1 MGLYTK
7 RSGVRYT
14 QFLTRS
20 SLHAAQLNYT
30 KFMRSEFEAI
40 YRLAAEATKVVIT
53 THMSPDGD
61 AMGSALAMYH
71 WLRARRADMQSLTV
85 ILPTAAPDFLM
96 WLPDAE
102 QCLVHERQREEA
114 EQRMAEADLII
125 CTDFNE
131 PKRVGALAPALL
143 KAAGIPTSSPEGT
156 IVNRNSV
163 NRKSKIILIDHHL
176 HPSDFADVVV
186 SVPEAPATCQL
197 VYELI
202 TAEENSQMVNC
213 QIVQSIYTGLMTD
226 TGNFSYNSRNPELY
240 RIVARLIEWGVDKD
254 AIYNNVFNQYSVDR
268 IRLVGYCLNQKMR
281 VFPEHHMALIYLN
294 RKELYK
300 YNFRSGDAEGIVNM
314 PLQSKDIYYSCFMRE
329 DKATPEEQE
338 AHGGCKTK
346 VKISLRS
353 QGDRPVNI
361 LAAELF
367 GGGGHANASGGEYYG
382 PLSSAVHRYLS
393 DYTRFFKKD

>member
-1 MGLYTK
+1 MFELLL
-7 RSGVRYT
+7 VL
-14 QFLTRS
+14 FMNIE
-20 SLHAAQLNYT
+20 A
-30 KFMRSEFEAI
+30 MRSEFEAI
-40 YRLAAEATKVVIT
+40 YRLAAEANKVVIT

-85 ILPTAAPDFLM
+85 VLPTAAPDFLM

-114 EQRMAEADLII
+114 EQRVAEADLII

-131 PKRVGALAPALL
+131 PKRVGALAPAL
-143 KAAGIPTSSPEGT
+143 
-156 IVNRNSV
+156 VNATGKKV
-163 NRKSKIILIDHHL
+163 LIDHHL
-176 HPSDFADVVV
+176 HPSDFADVIV

-202 TAEENSQMVNC
+202 TAENTGDVPTMSRAGSMQVARSGVLSEEKKSPFKGDLEGLIPTC
-213 QIVQSIYTGLMTD
+213 IYTGLMTD

-268 IRLVGYCLNQKMR
+268 MRLVGYCLNQKMR

-300 YNFRSGDAEGIVNM
+300 YNFQSGDAEGIVNM

-329 DKATPEEQE
+329 DKATPEEQA
-338 AHGGCKTK
+338 AHNGCKTK
-346 VKISLRS
+346 IKISLRS

-382 PLSSAVHRYLS
+382 PISSAVQRFLS
-393 DYTRFFKKD
+393 GYTQFFKKD

>member
-1 MGLYTK
+1 
-7 RSGVRYT
+7 
-14 QFLTRS
+14 
-20 SLHAAQLNYT
+20 
-30 KFMRSEFEAI
+30 MRSEFESI
-40 YRLAAEATKVVIT
+40 YRLVAEATKVVIT

-71 WLRARRADMQSLTV
+71 WLHARRTDWQSLTV
-85 ILPTAAPDFLM
+85 VLPTAAPDFLM
-96 WLPDAE
+96 WLPDADK
-102 QCLVHERQREEA
+102 CLVHDRQREEA
-114 EQRMAEADLII
+114 EKRVAEADLII

-143 KAAGIPTSSPEGT
+143 NATCKK
-156 IVNRNSV
+156 V
-163 NRKSKIILIDHHL
+163 LIDHHL
-176 HPSDFADVVV
+176 HPSDFADVIV

-202 TAEENSQMVNC
+202 TAEENTPSLC
-213 QIVQSIYTGLMTD
+213 REGRGGSSIPTCIYTGLMTD

-268 IRLVGYCLNQKMR
+268 MRLVGYCLNQKMR

-300 YNFRSGDAEGIVNM
+300 YNFQSGDAEGIVNM

-329 DKATPEEQE
+329 DKATPEEQ
-338 AHGGCKTK
+338 AVHNGCKTK
-346 VKISLRS
+346 IKISLRS
-353 QGDRPVNI
+353 LGDRPVNI

-382 PLSSAVHRYLS
+382 TLSSAVQRFLS
-393 DYTRFFKKD
+393 GYTQFFKKD

>member
-1 MGLYTK
+1 
-7 RSGVRYT
+7 
-14 QFLTRS
+14 
-20 SLHAAQLNYT
+20 
-30 KFMRSEFEAI
+30 MRSNFESI
-40 YRLAAEATKVVIT
+40 YRLVAEATKVVIT

-71 WLRARRADMQSLTV
+71 WLRARRPDMQSLTV
-85 ILPTAAPDFLM
+85 VLPTAAPDFLM
-96 WLPDAE
+96 WLPDADK
-102 QCLVHERQREEA
+102 CLVHDRQREEA
-114 EQRMAEADLII
+114 EQRVAEADLII

-143 KAAGIPTSSPEGT
+143 KATGKK
-156 IVNRNSV
+156 V
-163 NRKSKIILIDHHL
+163 LIDHHL
-176 HPSDFADVVV
+176 HPSDFADVIV

-202 TAEENSQMVNC
+202 TAENTGGVPTMSRAGSMQAARSGVLSAEKKSPFKGDLEGLIPTC
-213 QIVQSIYTGLMTD
+213 IYTGLMTD

-268 IRLVGYCLNQKMR
+268 MRLVGYCLNQKMR

-300 YNFRSGDAEGIVNM
+300 YNFQSGDAEGIVNM

-329 DKATPEEQE
+329 DKATPEEQA
-338 AHGGCKTK
+338 AHNGCKTK
-346 VKISLRS
+346 IKISLRS

-382 PLSSAVHRYLS
+382 PLSAAVQRFLS
-393 DYTRFFKKD
+393 GYTQFFKKD

>member
-1 MGLYTK
+1 M
-7 RSGVRYT
+7 
-14 QFLTRS
+14 
-20 SLHAAQLNYT
+20 
-30 KFMRSEFEAI
+30 
-40 YRLAAEATKVVIT
+40 VIT

-71 WLRARRADMQSLTV
+71 WLRCHRPDLQSLTV
-85 ILPTAAPDFLM
+85 VLPTAAPDFLM
-96 WLPDAE
+96 WLPEADK
-102 QCLVHERQREEA
+102 CLVHDRQREEA
-114 EQRMAEADLII
+114 EQRVAEADLII
-125 CTDFNE
+125 CTDFND
-131 PKRVGALAPALL
+131 PKRVGALAPVLL
-143 KAAGIPTSSPEGT
+143 NATCKK
-156 IVNRNSV
+156 V
-163 NRKSKIILIDHHL
+163 LIDHHL
-176 HPSDFADVVV
+176 HPSDFADVIV

-202 TAEENSQMVNC
+202 TAEENGQMVNC

-226 TGNFSYNSRNPELY
+226 TCNFSYNSRNPELY

-268 IRLVGYCLNQKMR
+268 MRLVGYCLNLKMR
-281 VFPEHHMALIYLN
+281 VFPEYHMALIYLS

-300 YNFRSGDAEGIVNM
+300 YNFQSGDAEGIVNM

-382 PLSSAVHRYLS
+382 PLSSAVQRFLS
-393 DYTRFFKKD
+393 GYTQFFKKD

>member
-1 MGLYTK
+1 
-7 RSGVRYT
+7 
-14 QFLTRS
+14 
-20 SLHAAQLNYT
+20 
-30 KFMRSEFEAI
+30 
-40 YRLAAEATKVVIT
+40 
-53 THMSPDGD
+53 MSPDGD

-71 WLRARRADMQSLTV
+71 WLRCRRPDLQSLTV

-96 WLPDAE
+96 WLPEADK
-102 QCLVHERQREEA
+102 CLVHDRQREEA
-114 EQRMAEADLII
+114 EQRVAEADLII

-143 KAAGIPTSSPEGT
+143 KATCQK
-156 IVNRNSV
+156 V
-163 NRKSKIILIDHHL
+163 LIDHHL

-202 TAEENSQMVNC
+202 TAEEQTPSLFGVPASDAQRGDFREGWGGSSIPTC
-213 QIVQSIYTGLMTD
+213 IYTGLMTD

-268 IRLVGYCLNQKMR
+268 MRLVGYCLNLKMR

-300 YNFRSGDAEGIVNM
+300 YNFQSGDAEGIVNM

-393 DYTRFFKKD
+393 GYTQFFKKD

>member
-1 MGLYTK
+1 M
-7 RSGVRYT
+7 
-14 QFLTRS
+14 
-20 SLHAAQLNYT
+20 
-30 KFMRSEFEAI
+30 
-40 YRLAAEATKVVIT
+40 VIT

-71 WLRARRADMQSLTV
+71 WLRCRRPDLQSLTV

-96 WLPDAE
+96 WLPEADN
-102 QCLVHERQREEA
+102 CLVHDRQREEA
-114 EQRMAEADLII
+114 EKSVENADLII

-143 KAAGIPTSSPEGT
+143 KATCKK
-156 IVNRNSV
+156 V
-163 NRKSKIILIDHHL
+163 LIDHHL

-202 TAEENSQMVNC
+202 TAKEQTPSLFGAPASDAQRGDFREGWGGSSIPTC
-213 QIVQSIYTGLMTD
+213 IYTGLMTD

-268 IRLVGYCLNQKMR
+268 MRLVGYCLNQKLR
-281 VFPEHHMALIYLN
+281 VFPEYHMALIYLS

-300 YNFRSGDAEGIVNM
+300 FNFQSGDAEGIVNM
-314 PLQSKDIYYSCFMRE
+314 PLQSKEIYYSCFMRE

-393 DYTRFFKKD
+393 GYTQFFKKD

>member
-1 MGLYTK
+1 MN
-7 RSGVRYT
+7 SD
-14 QFLTRS
+14 
-20 SLHAAQLNYT
+20 A
-30 KFMRSEFEAI
+30 MRTEFEAI

-61 AMGSALAMYH
+61 AMGSALAMCH
-71 WLRARRADMQSLTV
+71 WLRSRRTDWQSLTV
-85 ILPTAAPDFLM
+85 VLPTAAPDFLM

-102 QCLVHERQREEA
+102 QCLVHERQREDA
-114 EQRMAEADLII
+114 EQRVAEADLII

-143 KAAGIPTSSPEGT
+143 KATGKK
-156 IVNRNSV
+156 V
-163 NRKSKIILIDHHL
+163 LIDHHL
-176 HPSDFADVVV
+176 HPSDFADIIV

-202 TAEENSQMVNC
+202 TAEDTEGAGVSPAGSMQAARSGVLSAEDTPSLYRGGRGGSSILTC
-213 QIVQSIYTGLMTD
+213 IYTGLMTD

-268 IRLVGYCLNQKMR
+268 MRLVGYCLNQKMR
-281 VFPEHHMALIYLN
+281 VFPEYHMALIYLS

-300 YNFRSGDAEGIVNM
+300 FNFQSGDAEGIVNM

-329 DKATPEEQE
+329 DKATPEEQA

-393 DYTRFFKKD
+393 GYTQFFTKD

>member
-1 MGLYTK
+1 
-7 RSGVRYT
+7 
-14 QFLTRS
+14 
-20 SLHAAQLNYT
+20 
-30 KFMRSEFEAI
+30 MRSEFEEI
-40 YRLAAEATKVVIT
+40 YRLVSEATNVVIT

-71 WLRARRADMQSLTV
+71 WLRCRRPDLQSLTV

-96 WLPDAE
+96 WLPEADK
-102 QCLVHERQREEA
+102 CLVHDRQRDEA
-114 EQRMAEADLII
+114 EQRVADADLII

-143 KAAGIPTSSPEGT
+143 KAAGIPTMSRAEDAFKEVRSPGRTTETSSPEET
-156 IVNRNSV
+156 IV

-202 TAEENSQMVNC
+202 TAEEQTPSLC
-213 QIVQSIYTGLMTD
+213 REGWGGSSIPTCIYTGLMTD

-268 IRLVGYCLNQKMR
+268 MRLVGYCLNQKMR
-281 VFPEHHMALIYLN
+281 VFPEYHMALIYLS

-300 YNFRSGDAEGIVNM
+300 YNFQSGDADGIVNM

-329 DKATPEEQE
+329 DKATPEEQ
-338 AHGGCKTK
+338 AANGGCKTK

-393 DYTRFFKKD
+393 GYTQFFKKD

>member
-1 MGLYTK
+1 
-7 RSGVRYT
+7 
-14 QFLTRS
+14 
-20 SLHAAQLNYT
+20 
-30 KFMRSEFEAI
+30 MRSEFEEI
-40 YRLAAEATKVVIT
+40 YRLVSEATNVVIT

-71 WLRARRADMQSLTV
+71 WLRCRRPDLQSLTV
-85 ILPTAAPDFLM
+85 VFPTAAPDFLM
-96 WLPDAE
+96 WLPEADK
-102 QCLVHERQREEA
+102 CLVHDRQREEA
-114 EQRMAEADLII
+114 EQRVANADLII

-143 KAAGIPTSSPEGT
+143 KATCKK
-156 IVNRNSV
+156 V
-163 NRKSKIILIDHHL
+163 LIDHHL

-202 TAEENSQMVNC
+202 TAEEQTPSLFGAPASDAQRGDFREGWGGSSIPTC
-213 QIVQSIYTGLMTD
+213 IYTGLMTD

-268 IRLVGYCLNQKMR
+268 MRLVGYCLNQKMR
-281 VFPEHHMALIYLN
+281 VFPDYHMALIYLS

-300 YNFRSGDAEGIVNM
+300 YNFLSGDAEGIVNM
-314 PLQSKDIYYSCFMRE
+314 PLQSKGIYYSCFMRE
-329 DKATPEEQE
+329 DKASPEEQA

-353 QGDRPVNI
+353 QGNRPVNI

-367 GGGGHANASGGEYYG
+367 NGGGHANASGGEYYG

-393 DYTRFFKKD
+393 GYTQFFKKD

>member
-1 MGLYTK
+1 M
-7 RSGVRYT
+7 
-14 QFLTRS
+14 
-20 SLHAAQLNYT
+20 
-30 KFMRSEFEAI
+30 
-40 YRLAAEATKVVIT
+40 VIT

-71 WLRARRADMQSLTV
+71 WLRCRRPDLQSLTV

-96 WLPDAE
+96 WLPEADN
-102 QCLVHERQREEA
+102 CLVHDRQREEA
-114 EQRMAEADLII
+114 EKSVENADLII

-143 KAAGIPTSSPEGT
+143 KATCKK
-156 IVNRNSV
+156 V
-163 NRKSKIILIDHHL
+163 LIDHHL

-202 TAEENSQMVNC
+202 TAEEQTPSLFGAPASDAQRGDFREGWGGSFIPTC
-213 QIVQSIYTGLMTD
+213 IYTGLMTD

-240 RIVARLIEWGVDKD
+240 RIVATLIEWGVDKD

-268 IRLVGYCLNQKMR
+268 MRLVGYCLNQKMR
-281 VFPEHHMALIYLN
+281 VFPEHHMALIYLS

-300 YNFRSGDAEGIVNM
+300 YNFQSGDAEGIVNM

-329 DKATPEEQE
+329 DKATPEEQA

-393 DYTRFFKKD
+393 GYTQFFKKD

>member
-1 MGLYTK
+1 
-7 RSGVRYT
+7 
-14 QFLTRS
+14 
-20 SLHAAQLNYT
+20 
-30 KFMRSEFEAI
+30 MRSEFEEI
-40 YRLAAEATKVVIT
+40 YRLVDEATKVVIT

-71 WLRARRADMQSLTV
+71 WLRSRRPNMQSLTV
-85 ILPTAAPDFLM
+85 VLPTAAPDFLM

-131 PKRVGALAPALL
+131 PKRVGALASALL
-143 KAAGIPTSSPEGT
+143 NATGKK
-156 IVNRNSV
+156 V
-163 NRKSKIILIDHHL
+163 LIDHHL
-176 HPSDFADVVV
+176 HPSDFADVIV
-186 SVPEAPATCQL
+186 SVPDAPATCQL

-202 TAEENSQMVNC
+202 TAEENTPSLC
-213 QIVQSIYTGLMTD
+213 REGWGGSSIPTCIYTGLMTD

-240 RIVARLIEWGVDKD
+240 RIVARLIEWRVDKD

-329 DKATPEEQE
+329 DKTTPEEQA
-338 AHGGCKTK
+338 AHNGCKTK
-346 VKISLRS
+346 IKISLRS
-353 QGDRPVNI
+353 QGERPVNI

-382 PLSSAVHRYLS
+382 PLASAVHRYLS

>member
-1 MGLYTK
+1 M
-7 RSGVRYT
+7 
-14 QFLTRS
+14 
-20 SLHAAQLNYT
+20 
-30 KFMRSEFEAI
+30 
-40 YRLAAEATKVVIT
+40 VIT

-71 WLRARRADMQSLTV
+71 WLRSRRPNIQSLTV
-85 ILPTAAPDFLM
+85 VLPTAAPDFLM

-143 KAAGIPTSSPEGT
+143 KATGKK
-156 IVNRNSV
+156 V
-163 NRKSKIILIDHHL
+163 LIDHHL
-176 HPSDFADVVV
+176 HPSDFADVIV
-186 SVPEAPATCQL
+186 SVPDAPATCQL

-202 TAEENSQMVNC
+202 TAENTGGVPTMSRAGSMQAARSGVLSAEKKSPFKGDLEGLIPTC
-213 QIVQSIYTGLMTD
+213 IYTGLMTD

-268 IRLVGYCLNQKMR
+268 MRLVGYCLNQKMR

-300 YNFRSGDAEGIVNM
+300 YNFQSGDAEGIVNM

-329 DKATPEEQE
+329 DKATPEEQA
-338 AHGGCKTK
+338 AHNGCKTK
-346 VKISLRS
+346 IKISLRS

-382 PLSSAVHRYLS
+382 PLSAAVQRFLS
-393 DYTRFFKKD
+393 GYTQFFKKD

>member
-1 MGLYTK
+1 
-7 RSGVRYT
+7 
-14 QFLTRS
+14 
-20 SLHAAQLNYT
+20 
-30 KFMRSEFEAI
+30 MRSEFESI
-40 YRLAAEATKVVIT
+40 YRLVAEATKVVIT

-71 WLRARRADMQSLTV
+71 WLRARRPDMQSLTV
-85 ILPTAAPDFLM
+85 VLPTAAPDFLM
-96 WLPDAE
+96 WLPDADK
-102 QCLVHERQREEA
+102 CLVHDRQREEA
-114 EQRMAEADLII
+114 EQRVAEADLII

-143 KAAGIPTSSPEGT
+143 NATCKK
-156 IVNRNSV
+156 V
-163 NRKSKIILIDHHL
+163 LIDHHL
-176 HPSDFADVVV
+176 HPSDFADVIV

-202 TAEENSQMVNC
+202 TAEENTPSLC
-213 QIVQSIYTGLMTD
+213 REGRGGSSIPTCIYTGLMTD

-268 IRLVGYCLNQKMR
+268 MRLVGYCLNQKMR

-300 YNFRSGDAEGIVNM
+300 YNFQSGDAEGIVNM

-329 DKATPEEQE
+329 DKATPEEQA
-338 AHGGCKTK
+338 AHNGCKTK
-346 VKISLRS
+346 IKISLRS

-382 PLSSAVHRYLS
+382 PLSAAVQRFLS
-393 DYTRFFKKD
+393 GYTQFFKKD

>member
-1 MGLYTK
+1 
-7 RSGVRYT
+7 
-14 QFLTRS
+14 
-20 SLHAAQLNYT
+20 
-30 KFMRSEFEAI
+30 MRSEFEAI
-40 YRLAAEATKVVIT
+40 YRLVAEATKVVIT

-71 WLRARRADMQSLTV
+71 WLHARRPDMQSLTV
-85 ILPTAAPDFLM
+85 VLPTAAPDFLM
-96 WLPDAE
+96 WLPDADK
-102 QCLVHERQREEA
+102 CLVHDRQHEEA
-114 EQRMAEADLII
+114 EERVAEADLII

-143 KAAGIPTSSPEGT
+143 NATCKK
-156 IVNRNSV
+156 V
-163 NRKSKIILIDHHL
+163 LIDHHL
-176 HPSDFADVVV
+176 HPSDFADVIV

-197 VYELI
+197 IYELI
-202 TAEENSQMVNC
+202 TAENAGGVPTMSRAGSMQVARSGVLSAEKKSPFKGDLEGLIPTC
-213 QIVQSIYTGLMTD
+213 IYTGLMTD

-240 RIVARLIEWGVDKD
+240 RIVATLIEWGVDKD

-268 IRLVGYCLNQKMR
+268 MRLVGYCLNQKMR

-300 YNFRSGDAEGIVNM
+300 YNFQSGDAEGIVNM

-329 DKATPEEQE
+329 DKATPEEQA
-338 AHGGCKTK
+338 AHNGCKTK
-346 VKISLRS
+346 IKISLRS

-382 PLSSAVHRYLS
+382 PLSSAVQRFLS
-393 DYTRFFKKD
+393 GYTQFFKKD

>member
-1 MGLYTK
+1 
-7 RSGVRYT
+7 
-14 QFLTRS
+14 
-20 SLHAAQLNYT
+20 
-30 KFMRSEFEAI
+30 MRSEFEEI
-40 YRLAAEATKVVIT
+40 YRLVDEATKVVIT

-71 WLRARRADMQSLTV
+71 WLRSRRPNMQSLTV
-85 ILPTAAPDFLM
+85 VLPTAAPDFLM

-131 PKRVGALAPALL
+131 PKRVGALASALL
-143 KAAGIPTSSPEGT
+143 KATGKK
-156 IVNRNSV
+156 V
-163 NRKSKIILIDHHL
+163 LIDHHL
-176 HPSDFADVVV
+176 HPSDFADVIV

-197 VYELI
+197 LYELI
-202 TAEENSQMVNC
+202 TAENTGDVPTMSRAGSMQVARSGVLSAEKKSPFKGDLEGLIPTC
-213 QIVQSIYTGLMTD
+213 IYTGLMTD

-268 IRLVGYCLNQKMR
+268 MRLVGYCLNQKMR

-300 YNFRSGDAEGIVNM
+300 YNFQSGDAEGIVNM

-329 DKATPEEQE
+329 DKATPEEQA
-338 AHGGCKTK
+338 AHNGCKTK
-346 VKISLRS
+346 IKISLRS

-382 PLSSAVHRYLS
+382 PLSAAVQRFLS
-393 DYTRFFKKD
+393 GYTQFFKKD

>member
-1 MGLYTK
+1 
-7 RSGVRYT
+7 
-14 QFLTRS
+14 
-20 SLHAAQLNYT
+20 
-30 KFMRSEFEAI
+30 MRSEFEEI
-40 YRLAAEATKVVIT
+40 YRLVSEATNVVIT

-71 WLRARRADMQSLTV
+71 WLRCRRPDLQSLTV

-96 WLPDAE
+96 WLPEADN
-102 QCLVHERQREEA
+102 CLVHDRQREEA
-114 EQRMAEADLII
+114 EQRVAEADLII

-143 KAAGIPTSSPEGT
+143 NATCKK
-156 IVNRNSV
+156 V
-163 NRKSKIILIDHHL
+163 LIDHHL
-176 HPSDFADVVV
+176 HPSDFADVIV

-202 TAEENSQMVNC
+202 TAEEQTPSLFGAPASDAQRGDFREGRGGSSIPTC
-213 QIVQSIYTGLMTD
+213 IYTGLMTD

-268 IRLVGYCLNQKMR
+268 MRLVGYCLNQKMR
-281 VFPEHHMALIYLN
+281 VFPECHMALIYLS

-300 YNFRSGDAEGIVNM
+300 FNFQSGDAEGIVNM

-329 DKATPEEQE
+329 DKASPEEQA

-393 DYTRFFKKD
+393 GYTQFFKKD

>member
-1 MGLYTK
+1 MN
-7 RSGVRYT
+7 SD
-14 QFLTRS
+14 
-20 SLHAAQLNYT
+20 A
-30 KFMRSEFEAI
+30 MRTEFEAI

-61 AMGSALAMYH
+61 AMGSALAMCH
-71 WLRARRADMQSLTV
+71 WLRSRRTDWQSLTV
-85 ILPTAAPDFLM
+85 VLPTAAPDFLM
-96 WLPDAE
+96 WLPDADK
-102 QCLVHERQREEA
+102 CLVHDRQREEA
-114 EQRMAEADLII
+114 EQRVAEADLII

-143 KAAGIPTSSPEGT
+143 KATGKK
-156 IVNRNSV
+156 V
-163 NRKSKIILIDHHL
+163 LIDHHL
-176 HPSDFADVVV
+176 HPSDFADIIV

-202 TAEENSQMVNC
+202 TAEDTEGAGVSPAGSMQAARSGVLSAEDTPSLYREGRGGSSIPTC
-213 QIVQSIYTGLMTD
+213 IYTGLMTD

-268 IRLVGYCLNQKMR
+268 MRLVGYCLNQKMR
-281 VFPEHHMALIYLN
+281 VFPEYHMALIYLS

-300 YNFRSGDAEGIVNM
+300 FNFQSGDAEGIVNM

-329 DKATPEEQE
+329 DKATPEEQA

-382 PLSSAVHRYLS
+382 SLSSAVHRYLS
-393 DYTRFFKKD
+393 GYTQFFTKD

>member
-1 MGLYTK
+1 
-7 RSGVRYT
+7 
-14 QFLTRS
+14 
-20 SLHAAQLNYT
+20 
-30 KFMRSEFEAI
+30 MRSEFESI
-40 YRLAAEATKVVIT
+40 YRLVAEATKVVIT

-71 WLRARRADMQSLTV
+71 WLRARRTDWQSLTV
-85 ILPTAAPDFLM
+85 VLPTAAPDFLM

-102 QCLVHERQREEA
+102 QCLVHERQREDA
-114 EQRMAEADLII
+114 EQRVAEADLII

-143 KAAGIPTSSPEGT
+143 KATGKK
-156 IVNRNSV
+156 V
-163 NRKSKIILIDHHL
+163 LIDHHL
-176 HPSDFADVVV
+176 HPSDFADIIV

-202 TAEENSQMVNC
+202 TAENAGDVPTMSRAGSMQVARSGVLSAENKSPFKGDLEGLIPTC
-213 QIVQSIYTGLMTD
+213 IYTGLMTD

-268 IRLVGYCLNQKMR
+268 MRLVGYCLNQKMR

-300 YNFRSGDAEGIVNM
+300 YNFQSGDAEGIVNM

-329 DKATPEEQE
+329 DKATPEEQA
-338 AHGGCKTK
+338 AHNGCKTK
-346 VKISLRS
+346 IKISLRS
-353 QGDRPVNI
+353 QGERPVNI

-382 PLSSAVHRYLS
+382 PLSAAVQRFLS
-393 DYTRFFKKD
+393 GYTQFFKKD

>member
-1 MGLYTK
+1 
-7 RSGVRYT
+7 
-14 QFLTRS
+14 
-20 SLHAAQLNYT
+20 
-30 KFMRSEFEAI
+30 MRSEFESI
-40 YRLAAEATKVVIT
+40 YRLVAEATKVVIT

-71 WLRARRADMQSLTV
+71 WLRARRPDMQSLTV
-85 ILPTAAPDFLM
+85 VLPTAAPDFLM
-96 WLPDAE
+96 WLPDADK
-102 QCLVHERQREEA
+102 CLVHDRQREEA
-114 EQRMAEADLII
+114 EQRVAEADLII
-125 CTDFNE
+125 CTDFND

-143 KAAGIPTSSPEGT
+143 KATGKK
-156 IVNRNSV
+156 V
-163 NRKSKIILIDHHL
+163 LIDHHL
-176 HPSDFADVVV
+176 HPSDFADVIV

-202 TAEENSQMVNC
+202 IAENTGGVPTMSRAGSMQVARSGVLSAEKKSPFKGDLEGLIPTC
-213 QIVQSIYTGLMTD
+213 IYTGLMTD

-268 IRLVGYCLNQKMR
+268 MRLVGYCLNQKMR

-300 YNFRSGDAEGIVNM
+300 YNFQSGDAEGIVNM

-329 DKATPEEQE
+329 DKATPEEQA
-338 AHGGCKTK
+338 AHNGCKTK
-346 VKISLRS
+346 IKISLRS

-382 PLSSAVHRYLS
+382 PLSAAVQRFLS
-393 DYTRFFKKD
+393 GYTQFFKKD

>member
-1 MGLYTK
+1 MFELLL
-7 RSGVRYT
+7 VL
-14 QFLTRS
+14 FMNIE
-20 SLHAAQLNYT
+20 A
-30 KFMRSEFEAI
+30 MRSEFEAI

-114 EQRMAEADLII
+114 EQRVAEADLII

-143 KAAGIPTSSPEGT
+143 KATGKK
-156 IVNRNSV
+156 V
-163 NRKSKIILIDHHL
+163 LIDHHL
-176 HPSDFADVVV
+176 HPSDFADVIV

-202 TAEENSQMVNC
+202 TAENTGGVPTMSRAGSMQVARSGVLSEEKKSPFKGDLEGLIPTC
-213 QIVQSIYTGLMTD
+213 IYTGLMTD

-268 IRLVGYCLNQKMR
+268 VRLVGYCLNQKMR

-300 YNFRSGDAEGIVNM
+300 YNFQSGDAEGIVNM

-329 DKATPEEQE
+329 DKATPEEQA
-338 AHGGCKTK
+338 AHNGCKTK
-346 VKISLRS
+346 IKISLRS

-382 PLSSAVHRYLS
+382 SLASAVQRYLS

>member
-1 MGLYTK
+1 
-7 RSGVRYT
+7 
-14 QFLTRS
+14 
-20 SLHAAQLNYT
+20 
-30 KFMRSEFEAI
+30 
-40 YRLAAEATKVVIT
+40 
-53 THMSPDGD
+53 
-61 AMGSALAMYH
+61 
-71 WLRARRADMQSLTV
+71 
-85 ILPTAAPDFLM
+85 
-96 WLPDAE
+96 
-102 QCLVHERQREEA
+102 
-114 EQRMAEADLII
+114 
-125 CTDFNE
+125 
-131 PKRVGALAPALL
+131 
-143 KAAGIPTSSPEGT
+143 
-156 IVNRNSV
+156 
-163 NRKSKIILIDHHL
+163 
-176 HPSDFADVVV
+176 
-186 SVPEAPATCQL
+186 
-197 VYELI
+197 
-202 TAEENSQMVNC
+202 MVNC

-268 IRLVGYCLNQKMR
+268 MRLVGYCLNQKMR
-281 VFPEHHMALIYLN
+281 VFPEYHMALIYLS

-300 YNFRSGDAEGIVNM
+300 FNFQSGDAEGIVNM

-329 DKATPEEQE
+329 DKATPEEQA

-393 DYTRFFKKD
+393 GYTQFFTKD

>member
-1 MGLYTK
+1 
-7 RSGVRYT
+7 
-14 QFLTRS
+14 
-20 SLHAAQLNYT
+20 
-30 KFMRSEFEAI
+30 MRSEFESI
-40 YRLAAEATKVVIT
+40 YRLVAEATKVVIT

-71 WLRARRADMQSLTV
+71 WLRARRPDMQSLTV
-85 ILPTAAPDFLM
+85 VLPTAAPDFLM

-114 EQRMAEADLII
+114 EQRVAEADLII

-143 KAAGIPTSSPEGT
+143 KATGKK
-156 IVNRNSV
+156 V
-163 NRKSKIILIDHHL
+163 LIDHHL
-176 HPSDFADVVV
+176 HPSDFADVIV
-186 SVPEAPATCQL
+186 SVPDAPATCQL

-202 TAEENSQMVNC
+202 TAENAGDAGVSPAGSMQAARSGVLSAEKKSPFKGDLEGLIPTC
-213 QIVQSIYTGLMTD
+213 IYTGLMTD

-240 RIVARLIEWGVDKD
+240 RIVATLIEWGVDKD

-268 IRLVGYCLNQKMR
+268 MRLVGYCLNQKMR

-300 YNFRSGDAEGIVNM
+300 YNFQSGDAEGIVNM

-329 DKATPEEQE
+329 DKTTPEEQA
-338 AHGGCKTK
+338 AHNDCKTK
-346 VKISLRS
+346 IKISLRS

-382 PLSSAVHRYLS
+382 PLSSAVQRFLS
-393 DYTRFFKKD
+393 GYTQFFKKD

>member
-1 MGLYTK
+1 
-7 RSGVRYT
+7 
-14 QFLTRS
+14 
-20 SLHAAQLNYT
+20 
-30 KFMRSEFEAI
+30 MRNEFEEI
-40 YRLAAEATKVVIT
+40 YRLVSEATNVVIT

-71 WLRARRADMQSLTV
+71 WLRCRRPDLQSLTV
-85 ILPTAAPDFLM
+85 VLPTAAPDFLM
-96 WLPDAE
+96 WLPEADK
-102 QCLVHERQREEA
+102 CLVHERQREEA
-114 EQRMAEADLII
+114 EQRVADADLII

-143 KAAGIPTSSPEGT
+143 KATCKK
-156 IVNRNSV
+156 V
-163 NRKSKIILIDHHL
+163 LIDHHL
-176 HPSDFADVVV
+176 HPSDFADVIV

-268 IRLVGYCLNQKMR
+268 MRLVGYCLNQKMR

-329 DKATPEEQE
+329 DKATPEEQA
-338 AHGGCKTK
+338 AHNGCKTK
-346 VKISLRS
+346 IKISLRS

-393 DYTRFFKKD
+393 GYTQFFKKD

>member
-1 MGLYTK
+1 
-7 RSGVRYT
+7 
-14 QFLTRS
+14 
-20 SLHAAQLNYT
+20 
-30 KFMRSEFEAI
+30 MRSEFEEI
-40 YRLAAEATKVVIT
+40 YRLVSEATNVVIT

-71 WLRARRADMQSLTV
+71 WLRCRRPDLQSLTV
-85 ILPTAAPDFLM
+85 VLPTAAPDFLM
-96 WLPDAE
+96 WLPEADN
-102 QCLVHERQREEA
+102 CLVHDRQREEA
-114 EQRMAEADLII
+114 EQRVAEADLII
-125 CTDFNE
+125 CTDFND

-143 KAAGIPTSSPEGT
+143 KATCQK
-156 IVNRNSV
+156 V
-163 NRKSKIILIDHHL
+163 LIDHHL

-202 TAEENSQMVNC
+202 TAEEQTPSLFGAPASDAQRGDFREGWGGSFIPTC
-213 QIVQSIYTGLMTD
+213 IYTGLMTD

-268 IRLVGYCLNQKMR
+268 MRLVGYCLNQKMR
-281 VFPEHHMALIYLN
+281 VFPEYHMALIYLN

-300 YNFRSGDAEGIVNM
+300 YNFQSGDAEGIVNM

-329 DKATPEEQE
+329 DKATPEEQA

-393 DYTRFFKKD
+393 GYTQFFKKD

>member
-1 MGLYTK
+1 
-7 RSGVRYT
+7 
-14 QFLTRS
+14 
-20 SLHAAQLNYT
+20 
-30 KFMRSEFEAI
+30 MRSEFEEI
-40 YRLAAEATKVVIT
+40 YRLVDEATKVVIT

-71 WLRARRADMQSLTV
+71 WLRARRPDMQSLTV
-85 ILPTAAPDFLM
+85 VLPTAAPDFLM

-102 QCLVHERQREEA
+102 RCLVHERQREEA

-143 KAAGIPTSSPEGT
+143 NATCKK
-156 IVNRNSV
+156 V
-163 NRKSKIILIDHHL
+163 LIDHHL
-176 HPSDFADVVV
+176 YPSDFADVIV

-197 VYELI
+197 IYELI
-202 TAEENSQMVNC
+202 TAENTGCAGVSPAGFCPGAQASSPATSFFGAPSKGEENTPSLC
-213 QIVQSIYTGLMTD
+213 REGRGGSSIPTCIYTGLMTD

-281 VFPEHHMALIYLN
+281 VFPEYHMALIYLS

-300 YNFRSGDAEGIVNM
+300 FNFQSGDAEGIVNM

-329 DKATPEEQE
+329 DKATPEEQA

-393 DYTRFFKKD
+393 GYTQFFTKD

>member
-1 MGLYTK
+1 M
-7 RSGVRYT
+7 
-14 QFLTRS
+14 
-20 SLHAAQLNYT
+20 
-30 KFMRSEFEAI
+30 
-40 YRLAAEATKVVIT
+40 VIT

-71 WLRARRADMQSLTV
+71 WLRSRRPNMQSLTV
-85 ILPTAAPDFLM
+85 VLPTAAPDFLM
-96 WLPDAE
+96 WLPDADK
-102 QCLVHERQREEA
+102 CLVHDRQREEA
-114 EQRMAEADLII
+114 EQRVAEADLII

-268 IRLVGYCLNQKMR
+268 MRLVGYCLNQKMR

-300 YNFRSGDAEGIVNM
+300 YNFQSGDAEGIVNM

-329 DKATPEEQE
+329 DKATPEEQA
-338 AHGGCKTK
+338 AHNGCKTK
-346 VKISLRS
+346 IKISLRS

-382 PLSSAVHRYLS
+382 PLASAVHRYLS
-393 DYTRFFKKD
+393 DYTQFFKKD

>member
-1 MGLYTK
+1 
-7 RSGVRYT
+7 
-14 QFLTRS
+14 
-20 SLHAAQLNYT
+20 
-30 KFMRSEFEAI
+30 MRSEFEEI
-40 YRLAAEATKVVIT
+40 YRLVDEATKVVIT

-71 WLRARRADMQSLTV
+71 WLRARRPDMQSLTV
-85 ILPTAAPDFLM
+85 VLPTAAPDFLM
-96 WLPDAE
+96 WLPDADK
-102 QCLVHERQREEA
+102 CLVHDRQREEA
-114 EQRMAEADLII
+114 EQRVAEADLII
-125 CTDFNE
+125 CTDFND

-143 KAAGIPTSSPEGT
+143 NATCKK
-156 IVNRNSV
+156 V
-163 NRKSKIILIDHHL
+163 LIDHHL
-176 HPSDFADVVV
+176 HPSDFADVIV

-202 TAEENSQMVNC
+202 TAEEQTPSLFGAPASDAQRGDFREGRGGSSIPTC
-213 QIVQSIYTGLMTD
+213 IYTGLMTD

-281 VFPEHHMALIYLN
+281 VFPEYHMALIYLN

-329 DKATPEEQE
+329 DKTTPEEQA
-338 AHGGCKTK
+338 AHNGCKTK
-346 VKISLRS
+346 IKISLRS

-382 PLSSAVHRYLS
+382 PLASAVHRYLS